1 MPSASNN
8 NNTNTTKLVKQTSVN
23 LVNSGGVSGSGNKTS
38 AGTGIK
44 TTENATKSSTTTT
57 NETCST
63 KVVKEKSN
71 MENSS
76 ATNLAAPI
84 AHKDA
89 ANDALNP
96 MKLTFTTIEHKIR
109 NLEKR
114 KTKLESYRSI
124 QASGKE
130 LSSDQRAAV
139 AKYDAVIATLE
150 FARDL
155 VKQMQ
160 QFTKDAEK
168 EQKKQARKD
177 TIAKAQAETVKI
189 REVLIIQNILSCFTD
204 DAVRND
210 FLSGENGA
218 TKLQSSELAILEKF
232 CFDVQTRRPETSEDV
247 PFATTAQKAAEV
259 FSMTID
265 GRPKQYGE
273 TTYENVRRIFQRVQE
288 SNYLD
293 KIYLTDI
300 PEPEN
305 NAVEDESLVEQI
317 VSDNEETL
325 QNQDKEISP
334 KEGVEKLICDAAP
347 VSGASETLETALVAT
362 QTQPKIGEQPEVQ
375 QKQSQQSQSTAISSL
390 SGTHGQPIVQT
401 PMAPPATAVPA
412 FQAGAPP
419 QAPSGATTPVH
430 VTMFSHQ
437 ALQAPTQQ
445 VTQLTG
451 TGLISGVPQ
460 SQTGQILPGIP
471 SQQTAAQQ
479 PNKRRQM
486 LNSPAGGASG
496 TVPPIQHLQGSATEQ
511 APPPG
516 HFNPP
521 TVHTV
526 EQSFFK
532 QHPQQQHHQFLQQ
545 IRPLAEVI
553 GGGNFYFLQ
562 DSELDSPD
570 LNVGQAV
577 VGPQQN
583 SIIFDQQPPQQQ
595 QTSQAQANPI
605 NQQLTQQKS
614 PQQAQN
620 LLNHNEQDSQTC
632 APKQQQTPLGTQQIT
647 QHAQPLPP
655 PSQQPQSLQT
665 HIQSQTFTN
674 QSFPQITPQ
683 ANLGS
688 NTASPLFQPQ
698 KPPTNAQQLFSPVAQ
713 ALQPSQ
719 QQQPQLMLVNE
730 QQPQQPMMIMARL
743 GATQGT
749 TMLPQQTLNQPPQS
763 QLTPTSHNLVSGS
776 GIQSHQPSLS
786 TVDVNPTSKNSGFPF
801 ENPVVTGLTS
811 YDQQIPQQLPASAEE
826 QSKINSQNAI
836 IKVDIIT
843 EWGDSNLK
851 NSSAV
856 LSPNANVDLKPA
868 VIEGST
874 WSSELN
880 ANANTSNAIAQQQQ
894 QPRKNEWTSSS
905 AAAAGDASGYGSD
918 NRPESN
924 HWHSQPESG
933 GYGRGSR
940 TTGNSGGNYPRRSD
954 DRRPGGSMGSYRG
967 SRSNYGQA
975 GQSNG
980 SGSRGGGSGGMYF
993 RNHDNSNNNSY
1004 YQNGSGGTSGGASGA
1019 SVYSANK
1026 DSRYD
1031 TGSGGGNNYRGPRG
1045 GTSSGPNTR
1054 NNGPPPRSLG
1064 TSRNPGGGISSTSSS
1079 ASYINSRQSTNRMS
1093 LGLEN
1098 KN

>member
-8 NNTNTTKLVKQTSVN
+8 NNTNTAKLVKQTSVN
-23 LVNSGGVSGSGNKTS
+23 LVNSGGVSGSGSKTS
-38 AGTGIK
+38 GGSGIK
-44 TTENATKSSTTTT
+44 SENATKSNTTTA
-57 NETCST
+57 NETCSN

-76 ATNLAAPI
+76 ATILATSI
-84 AHKDA
+84 VHKDA
-89 ANDALNP
+89 TNDALNP

-177 TIAKAQAETVKI
+177 MIAKAQAETVKI

-218 TKLQSSELAILEKF
+218 TKLLTPELAILEKF
-232 CFDVQTRRPETSEDV
+232 CLDVQTRRPETLEDV
-247 PFATTAQKAAEV
+247 PFAITAQKAAEV

-273 TTYENVRRIFQRVQE
+273 TTYENVRRLFQRVQE

-293 KIYLTDI
+293 KIYLTDM
-300 PEPEN
+300 PELEN
-305 NAVEDESLVEQI
+305 NIIEDEHSVEQTG
-317 VSDNEETL
+317 SDNEETL
-325 QNQDKEISP
+325 QNQGKELSP
-334 KEGVEKLICDAAP
+334 KEGIEKLTSDGVP
-347 VSGASETLETALVAT
+347 VSGASEMIGIALLASPT
-362 QTQPKIGEQPEVQ
+362 QSKIGELEVQ
-375 QKQSQQSQSTAISSL
+375 QKQSQQSHSTAISGL
-390 SGTHGQPIVQT
+390 SAAQGQPIMQT

-412 FQAGAPP
+412 FQAGPPP
-419 QAPSGATTPVH
+419 QAPSRATTPVH

-437 ALQAPTQQ
+437 PIQAPTPQ
-445 VTQLTG
+445 VTPLPG
-451 TGLISGVPQ
+451 SGLISGVPQ
-460 SQTGQILPGIP
+460 SQTGPIIPGLP
-471 SQQTAAQQ
+471 SQQAATQQ

-486 LNSPAGGASG
+486 LNSPAGGSSG
-496 TVPPIQHLQGSATEQ
+496 TVPPIQHMQGSTTEQ
-511 APPPG
+511 APPAA

-532 QHPQQQHHQFLQQ
+532 QHPQQQQHQFLQQ

-577 VGPQQN
+577 SGPQQS
-583 SIIFDQQPPQQQ
+583 SIIFDQQPPQPQ
-595 QTSQAQANPI
+595 QTSQAQANTI
-605 NQQLTQQKS
+605 NQQLTQKS
-614 PQQAQN
+614 PQQKQN
-620 LLNHNEQDSQTC
+620 VLTHNERDSQTC
-632 APKQQQTPLGTQQIT
+632 APKQQTPLGTQQIT
-647 QHAQPLPP
+647 QHAQSLPT
-655 PSQQPQSLQT
+655 PSQPPQSLQT

-683 ANLGS
+683 ASLGS

-698 KPPTNAQQLFSPVAQ
+698 KPSANAQQLFSPVAQ

-719 QQQPQLMLVNE
+719 QQQQQPQLMLVSE
-730 QQPQQPMMIMARL
+730 QQPQQQQPMMIMARL

-749 TMLPQQTLNQPPQS
+749 TMLPQQALTQPPQS
-763 QLTPTSHNLVSGS
+763 QLTPTPHNLVSAS

-786 TVDVNPTSKNSGFPF
+786 AVDVNSTSKNSGFPF
-801 ENPVVTGLTS
+801 ENPVVTGLAS
-811 YDQQIPQQLPASAEE
+811 YEQQMPQQLPASAEE
-826 QSKINSQNAI
+826 QTKINSQNAI
-836 IKVDIIT
+836 IKADIIT

-851 NSSAV
+851 STSAV
-856 LSPNANVDLKPA
+856 LSPNANVDLKPN
-868 VIEGST
+868 VIESST
-874 WSSELN
+874 WSNELN

-894 QPRKNEWTSSS
+894 QSRKNEWTASS
-905 AAAAGDASGYGSD
+905 AAAAGDGSGYGSD
-918 NRPESN
+918 SRPESN
-924 HWHSQPESG
+924 HWHAQPESG

-940 TTGNSGGNYPRRSD
+940 TTGNSGGGYPRRND
-954 DRRPGGSMGSYRG
+954 DRRPGGNMGSYRG
-967 SRSNYGQA
+967 SRSNYGQT
-975 GQSNG
+975 GQPNG

-993 RNHDNSNNNSY
+993 RNNDNSNNSSY
-1004 YQNGSGGTSGGASGA
+1004 YQNGSGGAGGGTSGS
-1019 SVYSANK
+1019 SVYSTNK

-1031 TGSGGGNNYRGPRG
+1031 AGSGGGNNYRGPRG
-1045 GTSSGPNTR
+1045 SASSGANAR
-1054 NNGPPPRSLG
+1054 NSGPPPRSLG
-1064 TSRNPGGGISSTSSS
+1064 TSRNPGGGISNTNSS